1 MYDDDTF
8 VYENPVIK
16 AGLTASSLV
25 WAFGLHF
32 ANWHP
37 LTWFSYLMD
46 SQIFGMHAGGFHL
59 VNILMHAASAVLL
72 FLALC
77 RMTGQTWRC
86 AVVAA
91 IFAVHSLHVESVA
104 WVAER
109 KDVLSTFLEMLALLF
124 YVRYVERPTIQRYLP
139 IALAFTLG
147 VMSKPMLVTFPAIL
161 LLVDFWPLQRIQWP
175 PRWPRDRRPILEKAP
190 LLLISVVASALTVV
204 AQRAYGT
211 VASLS
216 GTPIATRIENSATA
230 YVTYIKQA
238 FWPVNLAVLY
248 PATSPDRD
256 AAILALFLLA
266 LVTIATLIFARKWP
280 YLFMGWF
287 WYLCMLLPVIGIV
300 QVGAQSHADRYMY
313 VPLVGLTL
321 AIVWGVGDWLEAN
334 PALRRPVAAITA
346 VVLLALTVGAWRQ
359 VGYWKDS
366 RTLFEHTIAVTERN
380 YIMQNNLGVILSR
393 AGDRPGAMAQYMQSM
408 MQKQDYAEPR
418 GNIGD
423 LLLREGKLAPAKSLL
438 QDAIRINPDFQMALT
453 DLGIIEASTGEFQ
466 QSIDH
471 LNRSLQLFPRNAVAH
486 SNLCYSLEHVGRL
499 DEAIA
504 HCREAL
510 RLDPNYSDAQYNL
523 RNSVA
528 ERQLIGR
535 QF

>member
-1 MYDDDTF
+1 MRAKEAPAERVSKPRKARTQKPKTPEKPSHSVSARLTRLQATLCILLAVVTLAVYFRTLHYDFVMYDDDTF

-16 AGLTASSLV
+16 AGLKASSLV
-25 WAFGLHF
+25 WALGLHF

-37 LTWFSYLMD
+37 LTWFSYLID
-46 SQIFGMHAGGFHL
+46 SQIFGMHAGGFHF
-59 VNILMHAASAVLL
+59 VNILLHAASAVLL
-72 FLALC
+72 FLVLY
-77 RMTGQTWRC
+77 RMTGHTWRC

-91 IFAVHSLHVESVA
+91 IFAVHPLHVESVA

-124 YVRYVERPTIQRYLP
+124 YVRYAEHPTVKRYLL

-147 VMSKPMLVTFPAIL
+147 VMSKPMLVTFPVIL

-175 PRWPRDRRPILEKAP
+175 PQWPRDRRPILEKAP
-190 LLLISVVASALTVV
+190 LLLISVVASVLTVM

-216 GTPIATRIENSATA
+216 GTPIATRIENSANA
-230 YVTYIKQA
+230 YVAYIKQA

-256 AAILALFLLA
+256 AAILALFLLG
-266 LVTIATLIFARKWP
+266 LVTIATMIFARKWP

-287 WYLCMLLPVIGIV
+287 WYLCMLLPVIGFV
-300 QVGAQSHADRYMY
+300 QVGAQSRADRYMY
-313 VPLVGLTL
+313 VPLVGLTV
-321 AIVWGVGDWLEAN
+321 AIVWGVGGWLEAH
-334 PALRRPVAAITA
+334 PALRRPMAAVTA
-346 VVLLALTVGAWRQ
+346 VVLVALTVGAWRQ

-366 RTLFEHTIAVTERN
+366 RTLFEHTVAVTDRN

-393 AGDRPGAMAQYMQSM
+393 AGDNKGAMVQYMRSM

-438 QDAIRINPDFQMALT
+438 RGRTPD
-453 DLGIIEASTGEFQ
+453 
-466 QSIDH
+466 QSGFPDGPD
-471 LNRSLQLFPRNAVAH
+471 RSWNH
-486 SNLCYSLEHVGRL
+486 
-499 DEAIA
+499 
-504 HCREAL
+504 
-510 RLDPNYSDAQYNL
+510 
-523 RNSVA
+523 
-528 ERQLIGR
+528 
-535 QF
+535 